1 MMQQSIRQRTAV
13 ANGSAATLSQEQ
25 HGGHGWLPVTPPQV
39 LRRLL
44 LLLWL
49 LLLHVLLLLLL
60 LLLLH
65 TARGLGGRALSK
77 SAVTASQGDIMQA
90 PPLPAAGLGLYAPL

>member
-1 MMQQSIRQRTAV
+1 
-13 ANGSAATLSQEQ
+13 
-25 HGGHGWLPVTPPQV
+25 V

-49 LLLHVLLLLLL
+49 LLLHVLLL